1 MGERLTELAEQSRRC
16 LALVAS
22 PGVSLMRPAHTAHRV
37 TSLQHEWVS
46 DCLTIFLGVAWE
58 RGDMISPHSDL
69 RLIPTRGGPQRV
81 VADAQWNLEF
91 NSVHALSSASLTDEI
106 LVTRVTVCSAH
117 KSSHWFLF
125 VVGMGHSMTLVTSL
139 SCWTNQDKDHSPNWR
154 CAGTCSSAPPGIGRA
169 LAGAGRVSRERPA
182 PGAPQ
187 AAGARQR
194 RIRHGKSGKRGTV
207 GTGTSLI
214 MWTDNTNNLYP
225 STIQIIS
232 SCEGK

>member
-1 MGERLTELAEQSRRC
+1 MSGAGCITGCQSHEAC
-16 LALVAS
+16 S
-22 PGVSLMRPAHTAHRV
+22 HCSQGHITPA
-37 TSLQHEWVS
+37 WVS
-46 DCLTIFLGVAWE
+46 VWLSYHISGSGLGAW
-58 RGDMISPHSDL
+58 RHDL
-69 RLIPTRGGPQRV
+69 SSLWSQIDSNPWRPQRV

-106 LVTRVTVCSAH
+106 LVTRVTVCSAY

-139 SCWTNQDKDHSPNWR
+139 SCWTNQDKDHSPHWR

-187 AAGARQR
+187 AARARQR

-207 GTGTSLI
+207 ETGTSLI